1 MLKRIVVNQKMI
13 PVPVPL
19 KTLSEVC
26 TWVDDTL
33 VAVGQTVTS
42 AILDGKD
49 VLDYWGKDK
58 ICSSIS
64 VHDEMRLEL
73 RVESPEDLAFQTLD
87 TIHALAGTV
96 LGGLKALAV
105 HLWQSRQNDI
115 QPELA
120 SVIEDITLIC
130 ALMERLKEL
139 AGIVQIDVQ
148 ALSQNFEAIRCI
160 KVRLEEVMANGD
172 WREAA
177 QILLRDTAASHGL
190 ETILNIIAKE
200 AEIAHASLLKI
211 KHESTGGLV
220 GLSSK

>member
-1 MLKRIVVNQKMI
+1 MLKRIVVNKKMI

-49 VLDYWGKDK
+49 VLDYWGVDK

-73 RVESPEDLAFQTLD
+73 RVESPEDLAFQTMD
-87 TIHALAGTV
+87 TIHALSGTV
-96 LGGLKALAV
+96 LGSLKALAV

-120 SVIEDITLIC
+120 AVIEDITLIC
-130 ALMERLKEL
+130 ALIERLKEL

-148 ALSQNFEAIRCI
+148 ALSQNFEATRGI
-160 KVRLEEVMANGD
+160 KARLEEVLVLGD

-177 QILLRDTAASHGL
+177 HILLRDTAASHGL
-190 ETILNIIAKE
+190 ETILKRIAKE
-200 AEIAHASLLKI
+200 SELAHAALLKI
-211 KHESTGGLV
+211 KNDNAGGLV

>member
-49 VLDYWGKDK
+49 VLDYWGVDK

-73 RVESPEDLAFQTLD
+73 RVESPEDLALQTTD
-87 TIHALAGTV
+87 TI
-96 LGGLKALAV
+96 
-105 HLWQSRQNDI
+105 
-115 QPELA
+115 
-120 SVIEDITLIC
+120 
-130 ALMERLKEL
+130 
-139 AGIVQIDVQ
+139 
-148 ALSQNFEAIRCI
+148 
-160 KVRLEEVMANGD
+160 
-172 WREAA
+172 
-177 QILLRDTAASHGL
+177 
-190 ETILNIIAKE
+190 
-200 AEIAHASLLKI
+200 
-211 KHESTGGLV
+211 
-220 GLSSK
+220 

>member
-1 MLKRIVVNQKMI
+1 MLKRIIVNQKMI

-49 VLDYWGKDK
+49 VLDYWGMDK

-73 RVESPEDLAFQTLD
+73 RVESPEDLAFQTID
-87 TIHALAGTV
+87 TIHALSGTV
-96 LGGLKALAV
+96 LGSLKALAV
-105 HLWQSRQNDI
+105 HLWQSRKNDI

-120 SVIEDITLIC
+120 AVIEDITLIC
-130 ALMERLKEL
+130 ALIERLKEL
-139 AGIVQIDVQ
+139 ASIVQIDVQ
-148 ALSQNFEAIRCI
+148 ALSQNVEATRCI
-160 KVRLEEVMANGD
+160 KVRLEEILALGD

-190 ETILNIIAKE
+190 ETILKRIAKE
-200 AEIAHASLLKI
+200 SELAHTALFKI
-211 KHESTGGLV
+211 KNDNAGGLV

>member
-1 MLKRIVVNQKMI
+1 MLKRIVVNQKII

-49 VLDYWGKDK
+49 VLDYWGLEK
-58 ICSSIS
+58 ICSSIA

-96 LGGLKALAV
+96 LGGLKTLAV
-105 HLWQSRQNDI
+105 HLWQSRKNDI
-115 QPELA
+115 QPELVG
-120 SVIEDITLIC
+120 VIEDITLIC
-130 ALMERLKEL
+130 ALMDRLNEL

-148 ALSQNFEAIRCI
+148 ALSQNFETIRCI
-160 KVRLEEVMANGD
+160 KARLEEVMSLGD

-190 ETILNIIAKE
+190 ETVLKRIAKE
-200 AEIAHASLLKI
+200 SELAHAELLKI
-211 KHESTGGLV
+211 KHHSSGGLV
-220 GLSSK
+220 GRSSQ

>member
-49 VLDYWGKDK
+49 VLDYWGMDK

-120 SVIEDITLIC
+120 SVVEDITLIC
-130 ALMERLKEL
+130 ALIERLKEL
-139 AGIVQIDVQ
+139 AGIVQLDVQ
-148 ALSQNFEAIRCI
+148 ALSQNFEATRCI
-160 KVRLEEVMANGD
+160 KARLGEVMANGN

-190 ETILNIIAKE
+190 ETILKIIAKE
-200 AEIAHASLLKI
+200 AEIAHAALLKI
-211 KHESTGGLV
+211 KHESAGGLV